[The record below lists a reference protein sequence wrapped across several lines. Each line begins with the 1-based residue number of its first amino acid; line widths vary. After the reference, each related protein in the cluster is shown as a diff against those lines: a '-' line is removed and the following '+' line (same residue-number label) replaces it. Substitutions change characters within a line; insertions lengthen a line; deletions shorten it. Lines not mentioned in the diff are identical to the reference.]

1 MDGRRV
7 RTLPPAELAHRL
19 RLSPLLRR
27 LARIVEPVTLYL
39 TGGSLRDRLLGIPT
53 ADLDL
58 VVEDDAETVAHRLG
72 RELGGTVVP
81 LGTPPAVTWRL
92 AGRRWHV
99 DILGI
104 PRGEL
109 RRDVTRRDFTV
120 NAILWRLP
128 AGPLLDL
135 TGGLDDLAA
144 GRLAVIDPRNL
155 HHDPLRVLRGLRLV
169 ATRPMLSLTAEA
181 ERHLAAARHGLGRV
195 AAERVTAEL
204 RLLLGGSGVRRALRI
219 AWRVGVL
226 AVLHPSWRGVEE
238 CDQLLAMAERLAGL
252 ASSPGFLRQGA
263 EAAAL
268 AVLAAPA
275 AGFPQSWDA
284 AAAEAALC
292 AVGFP
297 ERAARRAA
305 QAAALGELLAACLG
319 TGDSGGRALAARQ
332 LPVLP
337 TALAW
342 AVARRGG
349 GGDEARALLRWA
361 KRFALRPPLLRG
373 DEVAKVLSLPPGP
386 ALAAAVQ
393 ALKEARARGEV
404 RTGRQAR
411 RWLEQR
417 VDPAAKPL
425 LE

>member
-19 RLSPLLRR
+19 RVSPLLRR
-27 LARIVEPVTLYL
+27 LARIAQPTTLYL
-39 TGGSLRDRLLGIPT
+39 TGGALRDRLLGIST

-58 VVEDDAETVAHRLG
+58 VVEDDAQTVVRRLG
-72 RELGGTVVP
+72 EELGGTVVP

-104 PRGEL
+104 PGGEL

-128 AGPLLDL
+128 AGPLVDL

-144 GRLAVIDPRNL
+144 GRLAAIDPRNF
-155 HHDPLRVLRGLRLV
+155 HDDPLRVLRGLRLV
-169 ATRPMLSLTAEA
+169 ATRPMLSLTAET

-204 RLLLGGSGVRRALRI
+204 RLLLGGPGVRRALRI
-219 AWRVGVL
+219 ARRIGVL
-226 AVLHPSWRGVEE
+226 EVLHPSWRGVDECEE
-238 CDQLLAMAERLAGL
+238 LLAVAGRLAEL
-252 ASSPGFLRQGA
+252 AARPGVLQRGA

-275 AGFPQSWDA
+275 AGFPHTWEA
-284 AAAEAALC
+284 TAAEGALR
-292 AVGFP
+292 AIGFP
-297 ERAARRAA
+297 ERTARLAG
-305 QAAALGELLAACLG
+305 QAAALGELFAPRLG
-319 TGDSGGRALAARQ
+319 TDDPGNRALAARHLRL
-332 LPVLP
+332 LPA
-337 TALAW
+337 ALAW
-342 AVARRGG
+342 AVARRGEG
-349 GGDEARALLRWA
+349 KHDARALHRWA
-361 KRFALRPPLLRG
+361 RRFAQRPPLLRG
-373 DEVAKVLSLPPGP
+373 DEVAKVLSLSPGP

-393 ALKEARARGEV
+393 ALQEARARGEV
-404 RTGRQAR
+404 RSGRQAR
-411 RWLEQR
+411 RWLEQL